1 MNDAQDLRTDSANL
15 HKTTCSPSLIYALTG
30 VEYIDT
36 RFLCSNKAR
45 EEESHPGDLAWLE
58 NSVYPLELSA
68 KDTIEQWTRRNWRG
82 EALRSP
88 TQPPSWCSIVPLW
101 EFLRAALLGDH
112 VFPTT
117 VTLLLP
123 PPILP
128 PLCYSHRGCG
138 LLIKP
143 PHQPL
148 R

>member
-1 MNDAQDLRTDSANL
+1 MDSQ
-15 HKTTCSPSLIYALTG
+15 K
-30 VEYIDT
+30 
-36 RFLCSNKAR
+36 
-45 EEESHPGDLAWLE
+45 LE
-58 NSVYPLELSA
+58 
-68 KDTIEQWTRRNWRG
+68 R
-82 EALRSP
+82 RSP
-88 TQPPSWCSIVPLW
+88 EVTYTASQLVQHCSLMGIS
-101 EFLRAALLGDH
+101 AALLGDH